1 MIVAWPATGH
11 TIVKI
16 GFSASGNRQ
25 DVIDGQ
31 LAMPEAAIYAGVTIS
46 HQHVSLSERN
56 TITVNTAYDLD
67 QHHYR
72 RYSENLSD
80 TFDHA
85 IRIFQNLGLFG
96 KQQTHSL
103 FPINMAKIG
112 IVAI

>member
-1 MIVAWPATGH
+1 MIVAGPATGH

-16 GFSASGNRQ
+16 GFPASGNRQ
-25 DVIDGQ
+25 DMIDGQ
-31 LAMPEAAIYAGVTIS
+31 LAMPEAAIDAGVTIP
-46 HQHVSLSERN
+46 HQYIFLGERN

-72 RYSENLSD
+72 RCPENLSD

-96 KQQTHSL
+96 KQQTHGL